1 MPEMDQIKGV
11 TVGEAATR
19 DAWFDEF
26 RAPHTAAARELVAEV
41 ISMIEDYEKK
51 KRLRMRKRKD
61 TPKAPDK
68 TTFETTVAA
77 IVSDLCHHYSRDP
90 ERKVSVSRSH
100 QLVGSKSRYA
110 SEIASTKVRIT
121 LLDYMAA
128 PELELVVQQIGHK
141 FQDKRTTIQ
150 AGPQLIALIERY
162 GVDDQD
168 FKKTGYKELIVLRE
182 KRGENWFTDKSK
194 ELPYE
199 DTSETHRYRAEMVR
213 INDWLAAADLSFDAT
228 SCPTRFPVDIRNRT
242 LRRTF
247 TGDFTQVGRL
257 NGGFWQPMSK
267 EERRG
272 IRIDRQPIACL
283 DYSQS
288 CPRILYGLAGATPP
302 RENIYDIPKL
312 RGHREGTKLLL
323 LSLMCSDQ
331 ERTKRPKGSRALLP
345 KNPKATEL
353 FQWVAEAHPAL
364 RPFFWTGIGLN
375 LMFRESVILVDVL
388 LTLIDMSIVA
398 LPIHDA
404 VVVRHD
410 IKDQV
415 KEVMLAKFR
424 EHAGIDG
431 IVKEE

>member
-1 MPEMDQIKGV
+1 MLNLVQIDGV
-11 TVGEAATR
+11 IVDEAVTK

-26 RAPHTAAARELVAEV
+26 RAPHTDAARELVAEV
-41 ISMIEDYEKK
+41 ICQIEEYEKK

-77 IVSDLCHHYSRDP
+77 IVSDLCYHYSRDP
-90 ERKVSVSRSH
+90 ERRVSVSRSH

-121 LLDYMAA
+121 LLDYMAS
-128 PELELVVQQIGHK
+128 PELALVVQRIGEK
-141 FQDKRTTIQ
+141 YQDRRTTIQ
-150 AGPQLIALIERY
+150 AGPQLIALIEKH

-199 DTSETHRYRAEMVR
+199 DTPETHRYRAEMVR
-213 INDWLAAADLSFDAT
+213 INDWIEAADLSFDAA
-228 SCPTRFPVDIRNRT
+228 SCVTRVPVDIRNRN
-242 LRRTF
+242 LRRSF
-247 TGDFTQVGRL
+247 TATFTQVGRL
-257 NGGFWQPMSK
+257 NGGFWQGMNK

-272 IRIDRQPIACL
+272 IRIDGQPIACL

-302 RENIYDIPKL
+302 REDIYDIPKL
-312 RGHREGTKLLL
+312 RGHRDGTKLLL

-331 ERTKRPKGSRALLP
+331 ERTKRPKGSRKLLP
-345 KNPKATEL
+345 KSPKATEL

-388 LTLIDMSIVA
+388 LTLIDMGIVA

-410 IKDQV
+410 TKEQV
-415 KEVMLAKFR
+415 KEVMLVKFR
-424 EHAGIDG
+424 EHARVDG
-431 IVKEE
+431 VVKEE

>member
-1 MPEMDQIKGV
+1 MLNPV
-11 TVGEAATR
+11 TISGFTIGEALTK

-26 RAPHTAAARELVAEV
+26 RAPHTDAARELVAEV

-51 KRLRMRKRKD
+51 KRLRMRKRKN

-77 IVSDLCHHYSRDP
+77 IVSDLCYHYSRDP

-121 LLDYMAA
+121 LLDYMAS
-128 PELELVVQQIGHK
+128 PELALVVQHIGEK
-141 FQDKRTTIQ
+141 FQDRRTTIQ
-150 AGPQLIALIERY
+150 AGPQLIALIDKY

-168 FKKTGYKELIVLRE
+168 FKKTGYTELIVLRE
-182 KRGENWFTDKSK
+182 KRGENWFSDKNK

-199 DTSETHRYRAEMVR
+199 DTPETHKYRGEMVR

-228 SCPTRFPVDIRNRT
+228 SCPTRVPVDTRNRT

-247 TGDFTQVGRL
+247 TETFTQVGRL

-272 IRIDRQPIACL
+272 IRIDGQPIACL

-302 RENIYDIPKL
+302 REDIYDIPKL
-312 RGHREGTKLLL
+312 RGHRDGTKLLL

-353 FQWVAEAHPAL
+353 FQWVAEAHPAI
-364 RPFFWTGIGLN
+364 RPYFWTGIGLN
-375 LMFRESVILVDVL
+375 LMFRESVVLVDVL
-388 LTLIDMSIVA
+388 LTLIDMGIAA

-410 IKDQV
+410 TKEQV
-415 KEVMLAKFR
+415 KEVMLTKFR
-424 EHAGIDG
+424 EHTGLDG
-431 IVKEE
+431 VVKEE